1 MPPLQAEEAVKEA
14 VIRLC
19 FMPKA
24 FQGRCAD
31 EGPMARVVGLHGNR
45 TFELYYR
52 PAPYIESLNVALFAV
67 PSLYDYQLRK
77 RLAKD

>member
-1 MPPLQAEEAVKEA
+1 MMPPLQAEEAVKEA

-31 EGPMARVVGLHGNR
+31 KGPTARSDAHDGTGLIR
-45 TFELYYR
+45 R
-52 PAPYIESLNVALFAV
+52 
-67 PSLYDYQLRK
+67 R
-77 RLAKD
+77 